1 MLKLIIALQ
10 NLLAIKAWPFYD
22 MASREVN
29 SGGEGGEGRGGDG
42 RCGYGGEEEG
52 GGKRTEAGSIIC
64 TFACVDNIWL
74 LKF

>member
-29 SGGEGGEGRGGDG
+29 SGGEGGEGRGG
-42 RCGYGGEEEG
+42 E
-52 GGKRTEAGSIIC
+52 
-64 TFACVDNIWL
+64 VWL
-74 LKF
+74 WVPTVVL